1 MNARAAQVVAPLVVA
16 ALVCAGGA
24 GAAWWAGLLPGAQA
38 GQAASEET
46 PAPGE
51 DLPIPPVPPR
61 VAEGD
66 DYERC
71 LAMVNDDPDGADAFA
86 DAWEATGGGEGA
98 AHCHALAQVA
108 LGNAEDGAAM
118 LEKLALTSKAPALA
132 RAAVWGQAAQSW
144 MIAGD
149 PNRALAAD
157 TRALVLSPDDPDLL
171 IDRSVAAGNTDDF
184 AGAVADLTHAL
195 EVDPH
200 RVDALVL
207 RGAAWRHLR
216 HPEREQDDIDRAFAL
231 DPENPEAL
239 LERGILR
246 QQAGDVPG
254 ARQDWQD
261 AASLAP
267 DTPTADLAQQ
277 NLALLE
283 AGPDRR

>member
-1 MNARAAQVVAPLVVA
+1 MNARAAVVVA
-16 ALVCAGGA
+16 ALAVALAVAGVGA
-24 GAAWWAGLLPGAQA
+24 AAWWTGLVPGGAEVQASDDGAGSGS
-38 GQAASEET
+38 GET
-46 PAPGE
+46 
-51 DLPIPPVPPR
+51 LPIPPVPPR
-61 VAEGD
+61 IAEGE

-98 AHCHALAQVA
+98 AHCHALAQVE
-108 LGNAEDGAAM
+108 LGNAEDGAGM
-118 LEKLALTSKAPALA
+118 LEKLAARSRAPDAA
-132 RAAVWGQAAQSW
+132 RATVWGQAAQSW

-149 PNRALAAD
+149 ATRAYAAD
-157 TRALVLSPDDPDLL
+157 TQALVLSPDDPDLL
-171 IDRSVAAGNTDDF
+171 IDRAVAAADVDNFG
-184 AGAVADLTHAL
+184 GAVEDLTHAL
-195 EVDPH
+195 AIDP
-200 RVDALVL
+200 RRTDALVL
-207 RGAAWRHLR
+207 RGAAWRHLN
-216 HPEREQDDIDRAFAL
+216 HPEREQDDIDHAFAL

-246 QQAGDVPG
+246 QRSGDVAG
-254 ARQDWQD
+254 ARRDWQD